1 MTDDKTTIHEL
12 KEGVISFIK
21 EREWDQFTTSKNL
34 ALSISLEAAE
44 LLEHYQWTDMHKDKS
59 EIEKELA
66 DVLIYCLQFAHK
78 NDIDISTAI
87 QTKMILNGK
96 KYPAKVKELDE
107 YMKIK
112 KDYRG
117 KDSSD

>member
-21 EREWDQFTTSKNL
+21 EREWDKYTTSKNL

-44 LLEHYQWTDMHKDKS
+44 LLEHYQWTETHKDKA
-59 EIEKELA
+59 EVEKELA
-66 DVLIYCLQFAHK
+66 DVIIYCLQFAHK
-78 NDIDISTAI
+78 NEIDISTAV
-87 QTKMILNGK
+87 QAKMALNGK

-107 YMKIK
+107 YLKIK
-112 KDYRG
+112 TEHREKETAR
-117 KDSSD
+117 